1 MQLFFGN
8 MTLETN
14 LFLLTKQPTIK
25 EKEEVREVCLLDT
38 LIQECFDT
46 LLEKN
51 ILMVWGL

>member
-14 LFLLTKQPTIK
+14 LFFLTKQPTIK
-25 EKEEVREVCLLDT
+25 EKEEVREVCLLDI
-38 LIQECFDT
+38 LIQERFDT

-51 ILMVWGL
+51 VLMV

>member
-38 LIQECFDT
+38 LIQERFDT

-51 ILMVWGL
+51 VLMV